1 MKITYAYGGSNDS
14 PTDSR
19 LRELIFTVDSY
30 RTVETSQPKMVLTA
44 REVVELFQTKTPEK
58 VAARD
63 ICEAMNKQLTA
74 RQLNYS
80 TVKNL
85 PVTGLNLPIST
96 MKFLHSKN
104 QLTPKYKSGFLYDF
118 YKSGVDAIMPYLLV
132 EGTKKRSIDN
142 SIPSQYRQ
150 LDIDFK
156 SDANGKNKALEVFN
170 KIRYDFPLAG
180 ISVGGCGVFAF
191 FEVSGRCE
199 AANKNQ
205 IKAYLE
211 KLFSE
216 KYSFDFDFY
225 FDSIANTQIR
235 GLGYTEDVAIN
246 ENCEIHDFDFTEI
259 LNISKNQDSDF
270 NFVDSPLMDFLS
282 NPDYLERYLSSKGF
296 QKDRK
301 GRFLAPYQTTSQG
314 SPVYKSESGTL
325 FLKAFST
332 SLQEVLGTSKPLHL
346 RQLIM
351 VLEGL
356 ETNKQANEFIFNFFG
371 INVNWNKTE
380 TDTNREAG
388 NVSVIENPS
397 KNHSYTLKENQFI
410 FHVLGGQKLDKGLY
424 QICGGT
430 GSGKSVFV
438 AQNFQKTIIISRNV
452 TTLENYNSKG
462 FVRFIPCNK
471 SEHYADLQSNNFEKI
486 TVTYESFEKLRK
498 TLNLDG
504 YTIVFDEAH
513 LLNES
518 FWEVKT
524 VTKYCYN
531 SINELSKTNTV
542 ILMSAN
548 NIHLNLPNTDF
559 EAKLNFVK
567 PTVCRDVNVVYN
579 GSFEYLK
586 DKITERLNDKKR
598 VLLYTN
604 RTEEKYIS
612 ELIKNAFPQ
621 NSLFFFDGSKHG
633 QTNLENLEYDITVTT
648 SACTTGKDIN
658 TKDLAV
664 ILYGI
669 DRNIHRSNINQFF
682 GRARDYKSASFDLI
696 FEFKNDNENYGKYSH
711 SGVLN
716 GAYDIARATIAASV
730 NDWAFERENKDRFVT
745 KNDDGVTVVDWFEID
760 NFLERQISKHTIFN
774 TNLLDKFLRSHG
786 YNPTIE
792 ILTDSEKEKEEKA
805 TVVSPLELY
814 SLELDQIFDGKEL
827 ETDFLTNA
835 LNRVEALQKVGY
847 DKSDAILLAH
857 LFGSKM
863 KWKRFIHLLFIEGS
877 LLMKNDKGFS
887 NLFDKVLTALNDFY
901 SASQIVE
908 ILQGFELQK
917 KEKVTKLGAIIKQS
931 KRIKND
937 DVKNVRFVLKNLK
950 DYYDFDTK
958 RTGDTRLYKIVKTD
972 YLQGLQPSLIIVK
985 ELKKYIETL

>member
-1 MKITYAYGGSNDS
+1 MKITYAYGGGNKVYTPQDS
-14 PTDSR
+14 ATDNVR
-19 LRELIFTVDSY
+19 IQLHELIDLIRSN
-30 RTVETSQPKMVLTA
+30 P
-44 REVVELFQTKTPEK
+44 P
-58 VAARD
+58 
-63 ICEAMNKQLTA
+63 KQLSQV
-74 RQLNYS
+74 RKICKQGFD
-80 TVKNL
+80 
-85 PVTGLNLPIST
+85 TG
-96 MKFLHSKN
+96 
-104 QLTPKYKSGFLYDF
+104 LTPKAVKSQIKVLKNEFPFVLLSGFCPKHHNNETL
-118 YKSGVDAIMPYLLV
+118 
-132 EGTKKRSIDN
+132 
-142 SIPSQYRQ
+142 QYNGCVQ
-150 LDIDFK
+150 IDIDFK
-156 SDANGKNKALEVFN
+156 FASGNQKAIDIKSKLNEFPFVVFSAISPSGFGVKVLVSTTNDDINLHGKVSKVLINELSEKLNIEKIYFDNLGASQPCFIPFDDQVYYNPNYTKFDPFRALYELELSE
-170 KIRYDFPLAG
+170 RA
-180 ISVGGCGVFAF
+180 
-191 FEVSGRCE
+191 E
-199 AANKNQ
+199 
-205 IKAYLE
+205 LE
-211 KLFSE
+211 KLLEEARKVRFSVNDNGDGFTVPNIKTLE
-216 KYSFDFDFY
+216 YLTNQMVS
-225 FDSIANTQIR
+225 SGANITEGYHQWFAVACAYGSEGEAAR
-235 GLGYTEDVAIN
+235 GLFHSISSLHHEYDFETN
-246 ENCEIHDFDFTEI
+246 E
-259 LNISKNQDSDF
+259 
-270 NFVDSPLMDFLS
+270 
-282 NPDYLERYLSSKGF
+282 
-296 QKDRK
+296 RK
-301 GRFLAPYQTTSQG
+301 F
-314 SPVYKSESGTL
+314 
-325 FLKAFST
+325 
-332 SLQEVLGTSKPLHL
+332 H
-346 RQLIM
+346 
-351 VLEGL
+351 EGL
-356 ETNKQANEFIFNFFG
+356 KHGQNIGYLVNRCKDFG
-371 INVNWNKTE
+371 ITINDFCKDYVRTFAPKNDTNWNKT
-380 TDTNREAG
+380 D

-462 FVRFIPCNK
+462 FVRFIPRAKN
-471 SEHYADLQSNNFEKI
+471 EHYADLQSNNFEKI

-604 RTEEKYIS
+604 RTEEKYIN

-745 KNDDGVTVVDWFEID
+745 KNDGGVMVVDWFEID

-786 YNPTIE
+786 YNPAIE

-958 RTGDTRLYKIVKTD
+958 RTGDTRLYKIVKPD